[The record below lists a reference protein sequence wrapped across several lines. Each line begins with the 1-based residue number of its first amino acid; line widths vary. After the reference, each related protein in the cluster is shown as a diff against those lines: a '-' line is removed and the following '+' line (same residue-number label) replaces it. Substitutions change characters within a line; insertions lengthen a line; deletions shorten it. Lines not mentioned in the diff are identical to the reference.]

1 MSIKLTCTFAALRHR
16 QLISGAVQRKK
27 KEMPKKIIVFVCVL
41 FVMGAVDAFAE
52 SPQEASSTIL
62 KLLKDKN
69 YSDLFQQRFTEWY
82 KAEAEGIETQT
93 AIKKLTPRWEK
104 NHGIMVNL
112 FEQLSQSEFTLTKD
126 EKYLKTETGD
136 VATAKVTIQGKEIPY
151 RLYKMKN
158 GLWGFRM

>member
-1 MSIKLTCTFAALRHR
+1 MGQLAAPVARAIKASTMTGVAARSSLIKLYGEEGYR
-16 QLISGAVQRKK
+16 G
-27 KEMPKKIIVFVCVL
+27 
-41 FVMGAVDAFAE
+41 
-52 SPQEASSTIL
+52 IL
-62 KLLKDKN
+62 KAAEDAAQTGGKGIESFINNLKGLPK
-69 YSDLFQQRFTEWY
+69 
-82 KAEAEGIETQT
+82 ETQT
-93 AIKKLTPRWEK
+93 AIKKLTPMWEK